1 MGLKVTDEMMY
12 DDPPPLSLTGFGR
25 IQKLVLEENRG
36 TRPPDPRDY
45 ATNFL

>member
-12 DDPPPLSLTGFGR
+12 ADLPPLSLTGFGR
-25 IQKLVLEENRG
+25 IPKLVLEENGR